1 MKLLLTGFE
10 PFGGSGVNPSQQI
23 VQALAQ
29 KGVAGVELCTAILS
43 VDRVGGPAAA
53 LAAVQAHQPDA
64 VLCLGQA
71 ARRPALSI
79 ERLAVNLLDYAIPD
93 NAGNRVVDEPVV
105 VAGGPAAYFAT
116 LPVRRMLASV
126 QAAQVPC
133 ELSLSA
139 GAFLCNQVF
148 YAVLHYLALNRP
160 AVRAGFIHV
169 PALPEQVVSKPA
181 PSMSLETMIM
191 GVQTAIT
198 AIGETRIGGTK

>member
-1 MKLLLTGFE
+1 MMKLLLAGFE
-10 PFGGSGVNPSQQI
+10 PFSGSGVNPSQQI
-23 VQALAQ
+23 VQALVQ
-29 KGVAGVELCTAILS
+29 KGVAGVELCTAILP

-53 LAAVQAHQPDA
+53 LAAVQSHQPDA

-79 ERLAVNLLDYAIPD
+79 ERVAVNLLDYAIPD

-105 VAGGPAAYFAT
+105 ANGPAAYFAT
-116 LPVRRMLASV
+116 LPVRRMLAAI
-126 QAAQVPC
+126 QAAHVPC

-160 AVRAGFIHV
+160 TVRAGFIHV
-169 PALPEQVVSKPA
+169 PTLPEQVVSKPA
-181 PSMSLETMIM
+181 PSMSLETMVM
-191 GVQTAIT
+191 GVQAALT
-198 AIGETRIGGTK
+198 AIGAPTTRQQ